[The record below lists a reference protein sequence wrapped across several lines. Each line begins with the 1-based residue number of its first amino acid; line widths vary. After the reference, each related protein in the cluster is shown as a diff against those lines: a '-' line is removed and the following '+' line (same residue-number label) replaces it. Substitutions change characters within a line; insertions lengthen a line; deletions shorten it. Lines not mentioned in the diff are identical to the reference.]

1 MTLISGWI
9 RFNKPSSL
17 CPVCGDHR
25 NECRQ
30 SGQTEKIFC
39 RGKADNPRFKFL
51 GEDKNGFGI
60 FTDRAIAD
68 SQTETDRAEWLR
80 RRQAERTLHQE
91 AERRRAAAS
100 MPVSNRHHHF
110 SRLLEVLPPLTP
122 ADIKDLT
129 SRDFSL
135 TDIERIG
142 FRSVVKG
149 QRLPEQFPSN
159 LPGVARDGRSLLID
173 ADGYI
178 YPIRN
183 ANGQIWAMQLRVRGE
198 TKSKYRWLSVEGN
211 YRLPNGEIPLAHI
224 TPESITRSWQGFS
237 EGTGPKP
244 HLAAKRLGC
253 PVIGAAGGQFAGSQ
267 SQVKAALESGRIPVL
282 LPDGG
287 AIANPH
293 VMQQYEKLAAMVP
306 RLQVLW
312 WGQRSKGQDI
322 DEVSDEVL
330 ASARLI
336 TWEEFREMSP
346 AANRQ
351 QQLAEQF
358 RRKQNLEL
366 IERCFKHSLGQRNTA
381 PKGFSRQSSQ
391 TEAQATV
398 DPAAGA
404 IALYDRRNDG
414 RLEMHVTPSTV
425 PTIKEWIDRGRPT
438 LVVQPDDR
446 MLVCLEL
453 IKHEFPYVLICD
465 VVGGGKSR
473 TAGEFFENWEVM
485 QSMLA
490 AMDDNKTEETPIWK
504 GVYASDDYRRPSHE
518 WLEALPQ
525 AVSGAGEMLDTTKT
539 TPLGNP
545 YKRRAMPGETPDIP
559 GLCIHED
566 AYQILNA
573 QGFTMGRGNDSPF
586 CENCTQFQG
595 GNCPYLVALTEQQSE
610 PVLRTHISKISVN
623 EGENVIGFIDEA
635 GRAIEGDVT
644 RESPISAIEKEAGEL
659 LKTDPIFYSQVSSVL
674 KAIKHGLQYAIE
686 EQGRYGLTHAQLM
699 EYLPDRQAIQALIL
713 EQFWTGNEA
722 PDIWEI
728 PTINQIA
735 GRLQHAI
742 RRDIEAQLQ
751 DAPEP
756 EQRKELVKKCLTI
769 GVLPRLL
776 KVMDGRGRVDVSIT
790 GKKIRF
796 RYRDRRHGRTLA
808 KLKTAFLM
816 DATPDRRE
824 LARKMGIDE
833 GDIVSLTSPKPSF
846 HNLTFKVVKGF
857 GRAGQNREH
866 YQNGV
871 VTESPYSTMQRIL
884 ALVEHVA
891 HEAIATNPD
900 IQIGLLD
907 LKSYIDRYATRAI
920 GQKARAFLTGYHFH
934 DGRNTNRFKEC
945 SLLFSVGTPV
955 QNIGD
960 LLSQWHL
967 RTGQSYTA
975 ETAPLKFWASVNRMV
990 TTEILQGGGR
1000 SRAQHRSDEQI
1011 THYILSDLSQGQI
1024 ETIQEYFPGCV
1035 VEVVDAYDICPQA
1048 APKGEQKQRGVW
1060 EAIASAIKAGER
1072 PTQKAIASQVGV
1084 NSTRVSQIVGPLV
1097 KELNLGDF
1105 RHLTKSLV
1113 WLYKALNNQTK
1124 LSDLTPDQV
1133 TMAYVVFPELVKDLD
1148 AGTELE
1154 EALETFAEVAEILG
1168 YQSLKAVFRD
1178 SAMLSAVPATVLAK
1192 LIGYLSSY
1200 LPQPFLQ
1207 SLESQ
1212 GKELME
1218 AIA

>member
-1 MTLISGWI
+1 MFI
-9 RFNKPSSL
+9 
-17 CPVCGDHR
+17 
-25 NECRQ
+25 
-30 SGQTEKIFC
+30 
-39 RGKADNPRFKFL
+39 
-51 GEDKNGFGI
+51 
-60 FTDRAIAD
+60 DRAIAD
-68 SQTETDRAEWLR
+68 SQNEANREEWLQR
-80 RRQAERTLHQE
+80 RKLQQE
-91 AERRRAAAS
+91 ALAKAEKDRLAAS
-100 MPVSNRHHHF
+100 MPVAERHRWG
-110 SRLLEVLPPLTP
+110 SKLLDFLTLNQQ
-122 ADIKDLT
+122 DVEDLT
-129 SRDFSL
+129 RRGFTL
-135 TDIERIG
+135 EAINRIG

-149 QRLPEQFPSN
+149 QLLPEQFPDN
-159 LPGVARDGRSLLID
+159 FPGVASNGRALLI
-173 ADGYI
+173 AEDGYI
-178 YPIRN
+178 NPVYSQDGLID
-183 ANGQIWAMQLRVRGE
+183 GFQLRVRGA
-198 TKSKYRWLSVEGN
+198 KDNKYRWLSSNSN
-211 YRLPNGEIPLAHI
+211 YLLPDGEIPLTHCK
-224 TPESITRSWQGFS
+224 PEAITRNWIAFS
-237 EGTGPKP
+237 EGTGSKP
-244 HLAAKRLGC
+244 HLASIKLGC
-253 PVIGAAGGQFAGSQ
+253 NVIGAAGGNFASSR
-267 SQVKAALESGRIPVL
+267 SQVKAALESGNIPIL

-293 VMQQYEKLAAMVP
+293 VMRQYEKLAAMEP
-306 RLQVLW
+306 GLQVLW
-312 WGQRSKGQDI
+312 WGQWSKGQDI
-322 DEVSDEVL
+322 DEVSDEIL
-330 ASARLI
+330 ASAQLI
-336 TWEEFREMSP
+336 TWKEFQEISP
-346 AANRQ
+346 AGDRQ
-351 QQLAEQF
+351 QQLAEQC

-366 IERCFKHSLGQRNTA
+366 IERCFKRSLGQRNTS
-381 PKGFSRQSSQ
+381 PKGFSRPSPQP
-391 TEAQATV
+391 EAQATV
-398 DPAAGA
+398 DPAVGA

-446 MLVCLEL
+446 MLVCLGL
-453 IKHEFPYVLICD
+453 IKHGFPYVLICD
-465 VVGGGKSR
+465 VVVGGKSR

-490 AMDDNKTEETPIWK
+490 AMDDDKTEETPIWK

-525 AVSGAGEMLDTTKT
+525 AVSGAGEILDTTKT

-559 GLCIHED
+559 GLCIHEH
-566 AYQILNA
+566 AYQALNA

-586 CENCTQFQG
+586 CGNCTQFQD
-595 GNCPYLVALTEQQSE
+595 GNCPYLVALVEQQSE

-623 EGENVIGFIDEA
+623 EGENVVGFIDEA

-659 LKTDPIFYSQVSSVL
+659 LKTDPIFYSQISSVL
-674 KAIKHGLQYAIE
+674 KAIKHGLQYAVE

-722 PDIWEI
+722 PDMWEI

-756 EQRKELVKKCLTI
+756 EQRKELVEKCLTI

-833 GDIVSLTSPKPSF
+833 GDIVSITSPKPSF
-846 HNLTFKVVKGF
+846 NNLTFKVVKGF

-866 YQNGV
+866 YQDGV

-891 HEAIATNPD
+891 NEAIATNPD
-900 IQIGLLD
+900 IQIGVLD
-907 LKSYIDRYATRAI
+907 LKSYIDRYTTGAI
-920 GQKARAFLTGYHFH
+920 EQKARAFLTGYHFH

-967 RTGQSYTA
+967 RTRQSYTT
-975 ETAPLKFWASVNRMV
+975 ETAPPAFWAWVNRMV
-990 TTEILQGGGR
+990 TTEILQEGGR

-1048 APKGEQKQRGVW
+1048 APKGEQTRRGVW
-1060 EAIASAIKAGER
+1060 EAIASAIRAGDR
-1072 PTQKAIASQVGV
+1072 PNIGVVAQQVGV
-1084 NSTRVSQIVGPLV
+1084 SKGRVSQILSHEGGFRAITKSLFRLYEALNSKTKLSELTDTQRVMALEVFPALV
-1097 KELNLGDF
+1097 KELESGIEP
-1105 RHLTKSLV
+1105 TK
-1113 WLYKALNNQTK
+1113 
-1124 LSDLTPDQV
+1124 
-1133 TMAYVVFPELVKDLD
+1133 
-1148 AGTELE
+1148 
-1154 EALETFAEVAEILG
+1154 ALETFMETA
-1168 YQSLKAVFRD
+1168 KVFQYSGFESVFKD
-1178 SAMLSAVPATVLAK
+1178 EAMLSAVPVWVLTT
-1192 LIGYLSSY
+1192 LIGFFSSY
-1200 LPQPFLQ
+1200 LPRPFLAGLDAHI
-1207 SLESQ
+1207 SEVRR
-1212 GKELME
+1212 
-1218 AIA
+1218 ITP